1 MGSSKSTR
9 GCGSITR
16 QRKSPEGMHRDKLLT
31 LLAGYADRYPD
42 EDTTRRFRTFV
53 EGQRRCF
60 ERDCWDDGHV
70 TGSAVVLD
78 SAGTSMLMT
87 HHAKLGRWLQ
97 LGGHADGDPDPLRVA
112 CREAMEESGLPVVP
126 IQDEILDL
134 DIHAIPARGSDPAH
148 FHYDVRFLLQ
158 VERPGSPQVTHESL
172 ALRWVLL
179 DDVVSVTNEESIL
192 RMVRKISGDRSP
204 LNRKVKS

>member
-1 MGSSKSTR
+1 MD
-9 GCGSITR
+9 
-16 QRKSPEGMHRDKLLT
+16 RDKLLN
-31 LLAGYADRYPD
+31 LLDGYADRYPD
-42 EDTTRRFRTFV
+42 EDTSRFRHFV
-53 EGQRRCF
+53 ERQPRCF

-97 LGGHADGDPDPLRVA
+97 LGGHADGDPDPLAVA
-112 CREAMEESGLPVVP
+112 CREAREESGLSVVP

-134 DIHAIPARGSDPAH
+134 DIHAIPARGPDPPH
-148 FHYDVRFLLQ
+148 YHYDVRFLLRADRHAQ
-158 VERPGSPQVTHESL
+158 FRVTGESL

-179 DDVVSVTNEESIL
+179 REMETLTTEESIL
-192 RMVRKISGDRSP
+192 RMVRKCLD
-204 LNRKVKS
+204 